1 MTYSKIS
8 TVLLKNHYA
17 MACQSGHGLHHQPRW
32 IPIVDHLSECGKL
45 WKHACTSYKQC
56 SNTLYISIYHCIVH
70 PEPKWHHIREA
81 IQGWDPRH
89 ITSAV
94 HPDRPCE
101 QCALCKQRH
110 LSKYSH
116 PKAWKNPSLLQQFQ
130 TAEPSLNIQPDSC
143 ICLLCRKDV
152 SSITDDSF
160 SPRWRRNIDTV
171 RQCYIPD
178 CQNTDIKG
186 TKQASLQDLV
196 MFFREGN
203 DDTTHN
209 CMDDNPVKDVPL
221 CNHHYMQWYRH
232 THTTHSKCKTC
243 GKNQWK
249 RWLGSQACV
258 HPVAPPV
265 VSSQLCVAHI

>member
-1 MTYSKIS
+1 MTS
-8 TVLLKNHYA
+8 
-17 MACQSGHGLHHQPRW
+17 
-32 IPIVDHLSECGKL
+32 
-45 WKHACTSYKQC
+45 
-56 SNTLYISIYHCIVH
+56 
-70 PEPKWHHIREA
+70 IREA
-81 IQGWDPRH
+81 IQGRDPQH

-101 QCALCKQRH
+101 QCALCKRRH

-209 CMDDNPVKDVPL
+209 CMDDNPVEDVPL

-243 GKNQWK
+243 GKKLRNYSKSRPIPEPELLQQF
-249 RWLGSQACV
+249 LTTHTEFSDICTLTIVYAMC
-258 HPVAPPV
+258 ATNLIL
-265 VSSQLCVAHI
+265 SL